1 MGGVFAL
8 LVVLISVEYLK
19 HRDRPRRWLA
29 VSVVLL
35 GIVACLDAVA
45 SALGSANEVITDVL
59 LVLFALS
66 GWALVEFRH
75 DVLPLERRYRI
86 AVAVAVLGTIA
97 FLLVAF
103 VPDSGVTPPVE
114 TLTVAQAAASVLLLA
129 VWGGCVLEPVISF
142 WVLTRDL
149 PVVQRGRL
157 RALTLAF
164 GGLIGILA
172 ISVGTGLGG
181 GGSRLSLAT
190 TALALVVAPL
200 FYVTFA
206 PPRWLRRV
214 WREREEEEFRNALSD
229 LLLFSPDLQTMARR
243 AAEWAGRLVGADGAV
258 IGTAERPLLG
268 VYGLDEVSAEALVKD
283 LVFLP
288 EGSGTA
294 AIDVSGRAVRVPLR
308 TQVEGAAITVRA
320 GQLTP
325 LFGEDEIARLREF
338 GHVLASAMDR
348 VVLFERVRRNAEL
361 LDLAYDAILTW
372 SLKDNAIR
380 YWNRAAQAL
389 YGWSA
394 EEALGVVPEVL
405 LETSLDS
412 RDDVMKQ
419 LLKTG
424 RWEGEFTQ
432 VTKDGRII
440 TVGARWA
447 LQRDEEGSPDT
458 VIEINRD
465 ISDTKLAAEQLRR
478 ARDDAERASQAKS
491 EYLSRMSH
499 ELRTPLT
506 AMLGYGDLL
515 ELRDPR
521 PDQLEAIDAIQQ
533 ASGHL
538 LSLVNDVLDIARIE
552 SGRERLAP
560 EAVAVSSIVEECM
573 RLVTPAALE
582 RSIQLSTDLSKARA
596 EYVEADRQRL
606 LQSLLNLVSNAVK
619 YSGEG
624 ASVTVRA
631 EIEGARGKGAKD
643 KNGKGGGKA
652 KGEVGTVRLSVSDTG
667 PGLTPEQQDRLFQP
681 FERLGA
687 ERTTIQ
693 GTGLGL
699 ALTKKLVDAMGG
711 DIGVITAPGEGST
724 FWIRLQRAPAEVRK
738 RVPRDLEVVAP
749 AAKSHTVLYVED
761 NLATI
766 SLMEQI
772 FSMRPQVRLIT
783 AMQGGL
789 TLDLAREHNPDAVI
803 LDLHLPDI
811 PGDEV
816 LNRLRADPRTAH
828 IPVVMFSADATER
841 QVKRLAAAGARAYL
855 TKPVKVMEFLRTLDE
870 VLAAPRAA
878 TG

>member
-8 LVVLISVEYLK
+8 LVALISVEYLR

-45 SALGSANEVITDVL
+45 SALGSTSDVITDIL

-66 GWALVEFRH
+66 GWALVEFRN
-75 DVLPLERRYRI
+75 DVLPLERRYRV

-103 VPDSGVTPPVE
+103 LPGSGATPPLSSSGQQLPVAP
-114 TLTVAQAAASVLLLA
+114 LTVAQAAASVLLLA

-142 WVLTRDL
+142 WVHTRDL
-149 PVVQRGRL
+149 PAVQRGRL
-157 RALTLAF
+157 RALTLAY

-243 AAEWAGRLVGADGAV
+243 ASEWAGRLVGADGAV

-268 VYGLDEVSAEALVKD
+268 VYGLDEVRAEALVKD
-283 LVFLP
+283 LVFLQ
-288 EGSGTA
+288 EGGGTA

-338 GHVLASAMDR
+338 GHVLSSAMDR

-380 YWNRAAQAL
+380 YWNRAAQAM

-394 EEALGVVPEVL
+394 EEALGMVPEVL

-412 RDDVMKQ
+412 RDDVMNQ

-432 VTKDGRII
+432 VTKDGQTI

-447 LQRDEEGSPDT
+447 LQRDEEGNPDT

-560 EAVAVSSIVEECM
+560 ESVAISSIVEECT

-582 RSIQLSTDLSKARA
+582 RDIHLSTDLGQAAA

-619 YSGEG
+619 YSGDG

-631 EIEGARGKGAKD
+631 EMEGKGKNAKV
-643 KNGKGGGKA
+643 K
-652 KGEVGTVRLSVSDTG
+652 LSVTDTG
-667 PGLTPEQQDRLFQP
+667 PGLSVEQQERLFQP

-711 DIGVITAPGEGST
+711 DVGVNTATGEGST
-724 FWIRLQRAPAEVRK
+724 FWITLKRAPAEVRK
-738 RVPRDLEVVAP
+738 RAQRELEVVAP
-749 AAKSHTVLYVED
+749 AATQHTVLYVED

-855 TKPVKVMEFLRTLDE
+855 TKPVKVMEFLHTLDE

-878 TG
+878 AG